1 MNMMIRFVEVSGI
14 DAFLRYA
21 QYPKSI
27 DTNTVLEELKPIH
40 SKLAHAPNGSGH
52 DCALK
57 GITVTFELTAPSF
70 FWQQIQRY
78 HFVDIIS
85 SQSKMHKILTMD
97 IEKQCNEYVDKEI
110 IEILKRKINLYDKLG
125 NAECKSEWFMNILSN
140 VPMGLELSAGMVTN
154 YLQLKT
160 IYHQRKHHTLDMWS
174 KEFCGWIENLPMFKE
189 LIL

>member
-1 MNMMIRFVEVSGI
+1 MKIAHIEVSGI
-14 DAFLRYA
+14 NAFIRYA

-27 DTNTVLEELKPIH
+27 DPDTITEELKPIH
-40 SKLAHAPNGSGH
+40 SKLAHAPGNSGH

-70 FWQQIQRY
+70 FWQQWQRY
-78 HFVDIIS
+78 HFQDIIS

-97 IEKQCNEYVDKEI
+97 LRKQCNEYVDNDI
-110 IEILKRKINLYDKLG
+110 IDLLERKIKLYKKLSKP
-125 NAECKSEWFMNILSN
+125 ECKSEMFMSILSN
-140 VPMGLELSAGMVTN
+140 TPMGLELSAGVVTN

-160 IYHQRKHHTLDMWS
+160 VYHQRKHHPLDLWS
-174 KEFCGWIENLPMFKE
+174 KEYCSFIENLPLFKE